1 MFNADV
7 VFHGP
12 NLFIMPSNR
21 LGGSGTK
28 ASKPSAHLMVTGF
41 LEEFLQSGMPENL
54 ATKDVPTWEELA
66 MKLRAVMESKGCK
79 KKGGG
84 IGLFHYVLKL
94 MYIFRPCITNC
105 KTQK

>member
-1 MFNADV
+1 M
-7 VFHGP
+7 GP
-12 NLFIMPSNR
+12 ICLFGIPSNR

-79 KKGGG
+79 K
-84 IGLFHYVLKL
+84 GLWNRIVPIRSQTYV
-94 MYIFRPCITNC
+94 YI
-105 KTQK
+105 